1 MVKFSPDR
9 WSRNRKLLP
18 VHLAMTAETTD
29 AAAET
34 TEDRLAA
41 MRTLHPLHLQ
51 QHLLKEVTS
60 NYVNA

>member
-1 MVKFSPDR
+1 
-9 WSRNRKLLP
+9 
-18 VHLAMTAETTD
+18 MTAETTD

-34 TEDRLAA
+34 TADRHAA
-41 MRTLHPLHLQ
+41 MRKLQHPLHLQ